1 MPDGTVTPLRPRAP
15 AGYTDTAALN
25 DIHALLTATDPG
37 NATLTGIADI
47 LLRTGR
53 PMTPIRDIE
62 ISTTETALG
71 WPVAC
76 VDAGDTAVFVRQAP
90 AGAGLVIEICTK
102 TDAEHDAL
110 AVTLDGRPLHPGGPA
125 AIPPMP
131 DHQPPGAGPS
141 PARAGAITA
150 LPHPVKGPRLP

>member
-1 MPDGTVTPLRPRAP
+1 MF
-15 AGYTDTAALN
+15 
-25 DIHALLTATDPG
+25 I
-37 NATLTGIADI
+37 
-47 LLRTGR
+47 
-53 PMTPIRDIE
+53 
-62 ISTTETALG
+62 
-71 WPVAC
+71 
-76 VDAGDTAVFVRQAP
+76 RQAP

-110 AVTLDGRPLHPGGPA
+110 AVTLDGRPLHPGGPT

-150 LPHPVKGPRLP
+150 LPHPVKGPHLP